1 MIPDDDSNLQ
11 NILLML
17 LACKIKSKLLVFGH
31 FGQKTNKK
39 VNPGNKGKFLMGF
52 DFAIIFKSIAI
63 SKPQK
68 ILTKSYSQ
76 MLKGI
81 RLPFRLRA

>member
-11 NILLML
+11 NILSMPLT
-17 LACKIKSKLLVFGH
+17 CKIKSKLLVFGH
-31 FGQKTNKK
+31 FGQKTIKK
-39 VNPGNKGKFLMGF
+39 ANPGNKGKFLIGF
-52 DFAIIFKSIAI
+52 DFAIIFKFIAI

-68 ILTKSYSQ
+68 ILTKPCPQ